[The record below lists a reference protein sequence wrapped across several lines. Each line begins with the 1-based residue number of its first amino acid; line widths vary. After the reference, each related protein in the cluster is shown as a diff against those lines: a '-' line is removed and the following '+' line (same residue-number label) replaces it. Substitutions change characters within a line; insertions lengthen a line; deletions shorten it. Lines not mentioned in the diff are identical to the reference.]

1 MLLQRVNRTDAE
13 KVFTICQNVA
23 GATITAGYAAVWDG
37 SSPDGVKV
45 TKPATATLSLFVGLA
60 NSNIADSSYG
70 LFQVYGYKSQA
81 FLTNDTSTAVA
92 IGDIL
97 VPVNAAWYLDYSAAS
112 DGKTGFVYAGQTFAT
127 ATAGAV
133 AAANKKV
140 FIRAL

>member
-1 MLLQRVNRTDAE
+1 M
-13 KVFTICQNVA
+13 
-23 GATITAGYAAVWDG
+23 WDG
-37 SSPDGVKV
+37 SSPDGVRV

-60 NSNIADSSYG
+60 NADIADSSYG

-81 FLTNDTSTAVA
+81 YLTNDTSTAVA

-97 VPVNAAWYLDYSAAS
+97 VPVNAQWYLDYSAAS
-112 DGKTGFVYAGQTFAT
+112 DGKSGFVYAGQTYAT

-133 AAANKKV
+133 TAANKKV